1 MDLHIQVWKTHTLM
15 DKFSTL
21 KEEFCYIYSFLQ
33 ICFYKSQT
41 HLDGCHHN
49 KKIHRFSEKI
59 DDSFDVIN
67 GFIYVILG
75 RCDAERLHTL

>member
-49 KKIHRFSEKI
+49 TK
-59 DDSFDVIN
+59 N
-67 GFIYVILG
+67 
-75 RCDAERLHTL
+75 T